1 MRANLWD
8 LETVPDLGGFAAAN
22 DLVGKSDG
30 EPLKRGELACKASGV
45 DRSAPIETPAS
56 RAGKSLTCARSHVA
70 EAQLSRPNLRQ
81 IRQDHAVAG

>member
-30 EPLKRGELACKASGV
+30 EPLKRRELACKRLASIGLR
-45 DRSAPIETPAS
+45 RSRHLRLGLAS
-56 RAGKSLTCARSHVA
+56 RHLLQIPRRRGASLSTKFTT
-70 EAQLSRPNLRQ
+70 N
-81 IRQDHAVAG
+81 